1 MVHEM
6 QQRIYLP
13 DSEYEEDREVKDSSL
28 ESNRSSSSCS
38 TSDVV
43 SVDDIKKML
52 STSSLFSQ
60 PQYREKNVSWKRLKR
75 AKLVF
80 IIDTTYSIFFQ
91 IDLDPI

>member
-13 DSEYEEDREVKDSSL
+13 DSENEEDREVMEGSL

-43 SVDDIKKML
+43 SVDDIRKML
-52 STSSLFSQ
+52 SSSSLFSQ
-60 PQYREKNVSWKRLKR
+60 PQIKDKNLSWKRLKR
-75 AKLVF
+75 AK
-80 IIDTTYSIFFQ
+80 
-91 IDLDPI
+91 

>member
-1 MVHEM
+1 MVQEM

-43 SVDDIKKML
+43 SVDDIRKLL
-52 STSSLFSQ
+52 SSSSLFSQ
-60 PQYREKNVSWKRLKR
+60 PQTRDKNVSWKRLKR
-75 AKLVF
+75 AKLVLST
-80 IIDTTYSIFFQ
+80 INPTYFIFFKQ
-91 IDLDPI
+91 I

>member
-1 MVHEM
+1 MVQEM

-43 SVDDIKKML
+43 SVDDIRKL
-52 STSSLFSQ
+52 QSSLLR
-60 PQYREKNVSWKRLKR
+60 PATNLRYPVP
-75 AKLVF
+75 
-80 IIDTTYSIFFQ
+80 DC
-91 IDLDPI
+91 

>member
-13 DSEYEEDREVKDSSL
+13 DSEYEEDREVMEGSL

-43 SVDDIKKML
+43 SVDDIRKML
-52 STSSLFSQ
+52 SSSSLFSQ
-60 PQYREKNVSWKRLKR
+60 PQIKDKNLSWKRLKR
-75 AKLVF
+75 AK
-80 IIDTTYSIFFQ
+80 
-91 IDLDPI
+91 